1 MIFFSFLLFALT
13 MLVIFYPL
21 TRSKSAQQETT
32 LQSIYQKNYVATEER
47 LSKNLSNGVIT
58 QAEYDIQNA
67 EAARDLLKMNKKN
80 SAVLS
85 KPARLLVVLIALLF
99 PVVAIGGFWAF
110 SYKPDTRLF
119 DSERSRLIK
128 EFTEWREVIPRSE
141 LDSLSSV
148 LSIEPQPRNPEI
160 FNQLK
165 YGFPALFFMSAKETH
180 DDIPTL
186 KLLGKLLYDVKWFP
200 AAHETYSRVLE
211 LAPTDFVANAMVID
225 IELQGS
231 NNKLTPAIIAKMDR
245 FFALY
250 PQETS
255 MRVMY
260 AQALYDN
267 QMIDK
272 SIEQWK
278 ILRGLFAQNQD
289 PARQAQ
295 VQQTLQAIDMILSS
309 ISQRTMET
317 SQVRNFVIDVATFEN
332 LDWEKLSQPAILT
345 LYMIDQEDNTSI
357 AYKETL
363 ITPKSKLPTQLSLN
377 DFDRFDDVKNPIRNF
392 EHLAVFGE
400 ITNADTGETIYVT
413 DIAQLAKGAYES
425 AVMFELKSDHHAFS
439 DPMQKTVD
447 LVKSKKDQRFLVQV
461 NAPDVDISA
470 WPDDA
475 TLSLFISPAGS
486 RMPLAA
492 KKIPSA
498 KSLTFPLT
506 VEITDDNKLMQG
518 TPSLFTMENL
528 EVGGRLS
535 QGSDVIGKA
544 GDIESVKQAVSPSKA
559 NVIILDQ
566 VREESKAS
574 PIMAP
579 R

>member
-1 MIFFSFLLFALT
+1 MIFASFLLFALT

-21 TRSKSAQQETT
+21 TRSKSAEQEVT
-32 LQSIYQKNYVATEER
+32 LLDIYQKNYVATEKR
-47 LSKNLSNGVIT
+47 LSAELSSGKLT
-58 QAEYDIQNA
+58 QAEYDAQNA
-67 EAARDLLKMNKKN
+67 EAARDLLKMSKKN
-80 SAVLS
+80 GTNLS

-99 PVVAIGGFWAF
+99 PVLAIGGFWAF
-110 SYKPDTRLF
+110 SYTPETRTF
-119 DSERSRLIK
+119 DAERSRLIN
-128 EFTEWREVIPRSE
+128 EFTEWREVIPTSE
-141 LDSLSSV
+141 LDSLNGI
-148 LSIEPQPRNPEI
+148 LAIEPQPRNPEI
-160 FNQLK
+160 FNELK
-165 YGFPALFFMSAKETH
+165 YGFPALFFMSAKDTH
-180 DDIPTL
+180 DNIPTL
-186 KLLGKLLYDVKWFP
+186 KLLGKLLYDVKWLS
-200 AAHETYSRVLE
+200 ASHEVYTRVLS
-211 LAPTDFVANAMVID
+211 LTPNDFIANAMVID
-225 IELQGS
+225 IEMQS
-231 NNKLTPAIIAKMDR
+231 ANNKITPTIQAKMER

-250 PQETS
+250 PAETS

-272 SIEQWK
+272 SVEQWR
-278 ILRGLFAQNQD
+278 ILRELFAQNKD
-289 PARQAQ
+289 PSRKEQ
-295 VQQTLQAIDMILSS
+295 VQQTLQAIDMIITSV
-309 ISQRTMET
+309 SQQAMET
-317 SQVRNFVIDVATFEN
+317 AQVRNYVIDLKTFAD
-332 LDWEKLSQPAILT
+332 LDWDKLSTPSILT
-345 LYMIDQEDNTSI
+345 LYMIDQEENTSV
-357 AYKETL
+357 AYKEIL
-363 ITPKSKLPTQLSLN
+363 ITPDAQFPTELSLN

-400 ITNADTGETIYVT
+400 ITNVDSGESIYVT
-413 DIAQLAKGAYES
+413 DLSQLAKGAYES
-425 AVMFELKSDHHAFS
+425 TVMFEPNSEDHAFS
-439 DPMQKTVD
+439 EPMQKTVD
-447 LVKSKKDQRFLVQV
+447 LVKAKKDQRFLVQV
-461 NAPDVDISA
+461 NAPNVDLSA

-535 QGSDVIGKA
+535 QGSDVVGKV
-544 GDIESVKQAVSPSKA
+544 GDIESAKQAVSPNKA

-574 PIMAP
+574 PIMAQ
-579 R
+579 